1 MHSLTK
7 KFSFFLNL
15 SRSSKCTLIFQSQ
28 LSQDSSYLNKW
39 RCVFVCYSSGFIEI
53 LQLVFLTYVNICLC
67 KENSYQCMIRTN
79 WQKKWKEE
87 TSNKMKR
94 VEMRKSKKLPIRRK
108 WKIFINFYLVAFFAW
123 FWKRESEKWRK
134 NCEHSAICIWFHLAS
149 QSYILNEG
157 SFFYIER

>member
-67 KENSYQCMIRTN
+67 KENSCQCMIRTN

-94 VEMRKSKKLPIRRK
+94 VEMRKSKKTSNKKKMKNIYKLLLGCFLCLILK
-108 WKIFINFYLVAFFAW
+108 E
-123 FWKRESEKWRK
+123 REREMK
-134 NCEHSAICIWFHLAS
+134 
-149 QSYILNEG
+149 
-157 SFFYIER
+157 